1 MKKFMTVL
9 LICLSLV
16 STLAASGTEESEKN
30 ENSISFICSAGGSGR
45 SFEGGLNRFITAN
58 EGKVDVSIDMIALAS
73 LPDQLMTQFVSGTA
87 FYDAIAVNSVWQA
100 SMVNFLLPLN
110 EYIGRDNLDVDALYG
125 AQMDAITYDGNVI
138 GLPVR
143 TGTDVLYYR
152 TDMLAEAGL
161 EVPHDIQSLLEAARA
176 MTKGPED
183 NRDVYG
189 FAFMAQDPF
198 FCTNALA
205 DLLYPEGI
213 YFLNEEMTA
222 PCEDLLTEDATEVFA
237 VLLQMYK
244 ENLMPNPMSWTYDDS
259 IVAFQENRLA
269 MTFDDFMRAPTVE
282 SEDSGSRG
290 LLGYASYQP
299 EPSGSNA
306 PRARGGWWILSI
318 DKNSQN
324 PDLAWEFIKY
334 MCSYETQEYMAN
346 EWSNGPSILS
356 LLDDETFN
364 SVNKAAKA
372 AYENYFVLG
381 VRDPISIVA
390 REELAT
396 AIQET
401 MHDLFLERIVPE
413 EVGPA
418 MYEKFE
424 NILSRY

>member
-1 MKKFMTVL
+1 MKKFMTIL
-9 LICLSLV
+9 LICLVLV
-16 STLAASGTEESEKN
+16 SILSASGTEESEKN

-45 SFEGGLNRFITAN
+45 SFEGGLNRFIAAN

-222 PCEDLLTEDATEVFA
+222 PCEDLLTEEATEVFA

-259 IVAFQENRLA
+259 IVAFQEDRLA

>member
-9 LICLSLV
+9 LICLALV

-45 SFEGGLNRFITAN
+45 SFEGGLNRFIAAN

-110 EYIGRDNLDVDALYG
+110 EYIGRDNLDIDALYG

>member
-9 LICLSLV
+9 LICLALV

-45 SFEGGLNRFITAN
+45 SFEGGLNRFIAAN

-110 EYIGRDNLDVDALYG
+110 EYIGRDNLDIDALYG

-183 NRDVYG
+183 NRDIYG

>member
-9 LICLSLV
+9 LICLALV

-45 SFEGGLNRFITAN
+45 SFEGGLNRFIAAN

>member
-9 LICLSLV
+9 LICLALV

-45 SFEGGLNRFITAN
+45 SFEGGLNRFIAAN

-110 EYIGRDNLDVDALYG
+110 EYIGRDNLDIDALYG

-222 PCEDLLTEDATEVFA
+222 PCEDLLTEEATEVFA

-259 IVAFQENRLA
+259 IVAFQEDRLA

>member
-1 MKKFMTVL
+1 MKKLLAILLVFAVL
-9 LICLSLV
+9 LSV
-16 STLAASGTEESEKN
+16 LAASGAEETEKDA
-30 ENSISFICSAGGSGR
+30 NSISFICSAGGSGR
-45 SFEGGLNRFITAN
+45 SFEGGLNRFIEAN

-110 EYIGRDNLDVDALYG
+110 EYIERDGLDIHSLYG

-138 GLPVR
+138 GLPIR

-152 TDMLAEAGL
+152 TDMLAEAGMD
-161 EVPHDIQSLLEAARA
+161 VPNDIQSLLEAARA
-176 MTKGPED
+176 MTKGPAD

-213 YFLNEEMTA
+213 YFLNEEMTE
-222 PCEDLLTEDATEVFA
+222 PCEDLLSDDATEIFS

-290 LLGYASYQP
+290 LLGYSSYQP
-299 EPSGSNA
+299 EPSGTNP

-318 DKNSQN
+318 DKNSPN
-324 PDLAWEFIKY
+324 PDLAWDFIKF

-356 LLDDETFN
+356 LLEDETFN

-381 VRDPISIVA
+381 VRDPVSIVA

-401 MHDLFLERIVPE
+401 MHDLFLERITPE
-413 EVGPA
+413 EAGPA
-418 MYEKFE
+418 MYEKFGE
-424 NILSRY
+424 ILSRY

>member
-1 MKKFMTVL
+1 MKRIL
-9 LICLSLV
+9 L
-16 STLAASGTEESEKN
+16 TLAILACSMSFLFSSGQAEENSSS
-30 ENSISFICSAGGSGR
+30 NSISFICSAGGSGR
-45 SFEGGLNRFITAN
+45 SFEGGLNRFIEAN
-58 EGKVDVSIDMIALAS
+58 EGNVDVSIDMIALAS
-73 LPDQLMTQFVSGTA
+73 MPEQLMTQFVSGTA
-87 FYDAIAVNSVWQA
+87 FYDVIAVNSVWQA

-110 EYIGRDNLDVDALYG
+110 SYIERDNLDIYGLYG

-138 GLPVR
+138 GLPIR

-152 TDMLAEAGL
+152 TDMLEEAGL
-161 EVPHDIQSLLEAARA
+161 DVPNDIQSLLEAARA
-176 MTKGPED
+176 MTKGPES

-213 YFLNEEMTA
+213 YFLNEEMTE
-222 PCEDLLTEDATEVFA
+222 PCEDLLSDAATEVFE
-237 VLLQMYK
+237 VLLTMYQ
-244 ENLMPNPMSWTYDDS
+244 ENLMPNPMSWTYDDA

-282 SEDSGSRG
+282 KEGSGSRG
-290 LLGYASYQP
+290 LLGYSSYQP
-299 EPSGSNA
+299 EPSGSNP

-318 DKNSQN
+318 DKNSDN
-324 PDLAWEFIKY
+324 PDLSWEFIKY

-364 SVNKAAKA
+364 SVNKGAKA
-372 AYENYFVLG
+372 AYENYYVLG
-381 VRDPISIVA
+381 VRDPVSIVA

-401 MHDLFLERIVPE
+401 MHQLFLGEITPE
-413 EVGPA
+413 ETGPE
-418 MYEKFE
+418 MYERFGE
-424 NILSRY
+424 ILSRY

>member
-1 MKKFMTVL
+1 
-9 LICLSLV
+9 
-16 STLAASGTEESEKN
+16 
-30 ENSISFICSAGGSGR
+30 
-45 SFEGGLNRFITAN
+45 
-58 EGKVDVSIDMIALAS
+58 
-73 LPDQLMTQFVSGTA
+73 
-87 FYDAIAVNSVWQA
+87 
-100 SMVNFLLPLN
+100 
-110 EYIGRDNLDVDALYG
+110 
-125 AQMDAITYDGNVI
+125 
-138 GLPVR
+138 
-143 TGTDVLYYR
+143 
-152 TDMLAEAGL
+152 
-161 EVPHDIQSLLEAARA
+161 
-176 MTKGPED
+176 
-183 NRDVYG
+183 
-189 FAFMAQDPF
+189 MAQDPF

>member
-45 SFEGGLNRFITAN
+45 SFEGGLNRFIAAN

-110 EYIGRDNLDVDALYG
+110 EYIGRDNLDIDALYG

-222 PCEDLLTEDATEVFA
+222 PCEDLLTEEATEVFA

-259 IVAFQENRLA
+259 IVAFQEDRLA